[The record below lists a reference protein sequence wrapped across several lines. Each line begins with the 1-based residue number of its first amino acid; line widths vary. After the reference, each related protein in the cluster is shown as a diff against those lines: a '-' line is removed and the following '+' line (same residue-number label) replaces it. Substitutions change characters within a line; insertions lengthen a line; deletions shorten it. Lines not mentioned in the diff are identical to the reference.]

1 MRRMPITVVGL
12 AGVALLATG
21 CGGGSSSTAAS
32 PSSTASASV
41 SAAPSPSDSNAPP
54 VRQADADL
62 VIWSDEKRAAA
73 LKDVATKFGTDNGIK
88 VAVQVVAKDL
98 QTNFV
103 TANTAGNGPDV
114 VVGAHDWIG
123 NLVQNAAIDPLQLT
137 DQQKSAFVPVA
148 LKAVTY
154 KDQVYGLPYALESVA
169 LYRNTA
175 VVPNAPKTFEEVV
188 STGLAAVKAK
198 KVQSAVNLQVGQNG
212 DAYHMEPLYTS
223 AGGYLFGTNAQGDYD
238 PKDVGVGKAGSI
250 AAAKKIAALGEKGQG
265 VLKRSIAG
273 ENSISLF
280 AGGKAAY
287 LVSGPWALADLQKAG
302 IKYDITPIPGFAG
315 LKPAKPFTGVQ
326 AFYVASKGKNK
337 QFAQEFVSQAVNTPE
352 AMKALFD
359 AEPRPPAMTAVLD
372 QVSGANPDVAKFAT
386 AAKDG
391 QVLPVIPEMAAI
403 WEPLGKAQ
411 AAIVGG
417 ADPTKTIESA
427 GKTINAAL
435 K

>member
-1 MRRMPITVVGL
+1 MPITVVGL

-21 CGGGSSSTAAS
+21 CGGGSSSSAA
-32 PSSTASASV
+32 PSATTSASAS
-41 SAAPSPSDSNAPP
+41 ATPSPSDSNAPP

-73 LKDVATKFGTDNGIK
+73 LKDVAAKFGADNGIK
-88 VAVQVVAKDL
+88 VAVQVVATDL

-123 NLVQNAAIDPLQLT
+123 NLVQNSAIDPLQLT
-137 DQQKSAFVPVA
+137 DPQKSAFVPVA

-154 KDQVYGLPYALESVA
+154 KDQVYGLPYALESIA

-175 VVPNAPKTFEEVV
+175 VVPAAPKTFEDVV
-188 STGLAAVKAK
+188 SSGLAAVKAK
-198 KVQSAVNLQVGQNG
+198 KVQSALNLQVGQNG

-273 ENSISLF
+273 ENSIALF

-315 LKPAKPFTGVQ
+315 LKPARPFTGVQ

-337 QFAQEFVSQAVNTPE
+337 QFAQEFVTQAVNTPE

-359 AEPRPPAMTAVLD
+359 AEPRPPAMSAVLD
-372 QVSGANPDVAKFAT
+372 QVSGSNPDVAKFAS

-427 GKTINAAL
+427 GKTINAAV